1 MIPALRAEGLTLEMA
16 EALCGAPPEGTNATL
31 GSKPFSQTVEMRGS
45 YTSPNVTALDPQI
58 CQS

>member
-31 GSKPFSQTVEMRGS
+31 GSKPFGQTVEM
-45 YTSPNVTALDPQI
+45 
-58 CQS
+58 